1 MVSCFTRRLL
11 HNPLTSKAIRLTD
24 VESQPGKD
32 SHKSAGAK
40 LFHNKT
46 LRPKV
51 REFSH
56 ESKLIRLIHFCEDA
70 QEDDKDKEDRK
81 NVHESQQETKPQPMD
96 PAVEWTGRN
105 SELGP
110 RRVSSTFS
118 DGDSEEEQYKSCSHF
133 SHGGVYRQHLQAPI
147 APSIPPHS
155 SQDTWS
161 SCPGAD
167 RTRTG
172 GLSPTAGPGF
182 PISLQ
187 QHALVQVQGP
197 PTNQ

>member
-1 MVSCFTRRLL
+1 MWNLSLEKIPINLQVRNFFTIKLL
-11 HNPLTSKAIRLTD
+11 
-24 VESQPGKD
+24 VQ
-32 SHKSAGAK
+32 KS
-40 LFHNKT
+40 
-46 LRPKV
+46 
-51 REFSH
+51 EFSH
-56 ESKLIRLIHFCEDA
+56 ESELIRLIHFCEDA

-81 NVHESQQETKPQPMD
+81 NVHESQQETKPQPKD

-110 RRVSSTFS
+110 RRVSSTFP
-118 DGDSEEEQYKSCSHF
+118 DGDSEEEQCKSCSHF

-155 SQDTWS
+155 AQDTWS
-161 SCPGAD
+161 SCPSAD

-197 PTNQ
+197 PTNQWNTETLRTVFCLISS